1 MIGDVVQVVHSED
14 KTVQWYNGLNGWN
27 LSWTQWKA

>member
-1 MIGDVVQVVHSED
+1 VVNSKD

-27 LSWTQWKA
+27 LSWSEWKS